1 MQIIEK
7 KTYGGI
13 SVKKFKKIAYIILV
27 IIILVLAYVIYSN
40 ATKIGEDNQ
49 KEKTISE
56 IRYLDTKFVDLF
68 NSMNNIQTR
77 NYKIYTA
84 KIEESRSEESTNT
97 SSNNSDSSGGGSSSQ
112 DSSGGSSSGGS
123 SSGGDSGQS
132 SGNSNSSQNSERS
145 EMKPSG
151 ILTEN
156 ENVDWNSVK
165 NELELIY
172 TSIST
177 ITMDLYQMDIKQDDI
192 LNFNKSLDDLTVS
205 VKSENKQ
212 DTLNN
217 LAKVYSYI
225 PKFTEK
231 LADDVI
237 YKTVIKTKEN
247 IFNAYSKLDLDDW
260 DGMKNDIT
268 EAIKTY
274 ETLLTSAN
282 IETNKQA
289 SINKAYIMLNELQN
303 AINLKD
309 KQVFLIKY
317 KNLLEEINNM

>member
-1 MQIIEK
+1 MKKKKK

-112 DSSGGSSSGGS
+112 DSSGGSSSGG
-123 SSGGDSGQS
+123 DSGQS

-156 ENVDWNSVK
+156 ESIDWNSVK

>member
-97 SSNNSDSSGGGSSSQ
+97 SSNNSDSSGGGSSS
-112 DSSGGSSSGGS
+112 
-123 SSGGDSGQS
+123 GGDSGQS

-156 ENVDWNSVK
+156 ENIDWNSVK

>member
-97 SSNNSDSSGGGSSSQ
+97 SSNNSDSSGGGSSS
-112 DSSGGSSSGGS
+112 
-123 SSGGDSGQS
+123 GGDSGQS

-156 ENVDWNSVK
+156 ESIDWNSVK

>member
-112 DSSGGSSSGGS
+112 DSSGGSSSGG
-123 SSGGDSGQS
+123 DSGQS

-156 ENVDWNSVK
+156 ENIDWNSVK

-268 EAIKTY
+268 EAKKTY
-274 ETLLTSAN
+274 ETLHTSAN
-282 IETNKQA
+282 IETNKQ
-289 SINKAYIMLNELQN
+289 SRINKAYIMLNELQN

>member
-68 NSMNNIQTR
+68 NSTNNIQTR

-112 DSSGGSSSGGS
+112 DSSGGSSSGG
-123 SSGGDSGQS
+123 DSGQS

-156 ENVDWNSVK
+156 ENIDWNSVK

-247 IFNAYSKLDLDDW
+247 IFNAY
-260 DGMKNDIT
+260 
-268 EAIKTY
+268 
-274 ETLLTSAN
+274 
-282 IETNKQA
+282 
-289 SINKAYIMLNELQN
+289 
-303 AINLKD
+303 
-309 KQVFLIKY
+309 
-317 KNLLEEINNM
+317 

>member
-7 KTYGGI
+7 KIYGGI
-13 SVKKFKKIAYIILV
+13 IVKKFKKIAYIILV
-27 IIILVLAYVIYSN
+27 IVILLLAYVIYSN

-84 KIEESRSEESTNT
+84 KIEESRSEESTNS
-97 SSNNSDSSGGGSSSQ
+97 SSNSSDSSGGGESSDQGSG
-112 DSSGGSSSGGS
+112 SGGESESS
-123 SSGGDSGQS
+123 SGQS
-132 SGNSNSSQNSERS
+132 SGSSNSSKNSERS

-156 ENVDWNSVK
+156 ESIDWNSVK

-205 VKSENKQ
+205 VKNENKQ

-247 IFNAYSKLDLDDW
+247 VFNAYSKLDLDDW

>member
-7 KTYGGI
+7 KIYGGI
-13 SVKKFKKIAYIILV
+13 IVKKFKKIAYIILV
-27 IIILVLAYVIYSN
+27 IVILLLAYVIYSN

-84 KIEESRSEESTNT
+84 KIEESRSEESTNS
-97 SSNNSDSSGGGSSSQ
+97 SSNSSDSSGGGESSDQGSG
-112 DSSGGSSSGGS
+112 SGGESESS
-123 SSGGDSGQS
+123 SGQS
-132 SGNSNSSQNSERS
+132 SGSSNSSKNSERS

-156 ENVDWNSVK
+156 ESIDWNSVK